1 MMDTYIRLV
10 GVFFMGQEELV
21 YTSMPCCWETKA
33 QDRNPAD
40 EFPIGMVSPL
50 KLHYQVAM
58 PQPANHLF
66 EVTLKVTGWGQ
77 ETLDVKMPVWTP
89 GSYLVREYS
98 RHIQNFESV
107 TDLGE
112 QLAFQKLAKNHWRVQ
127 TQSQSSI
134 VIRYR
139 VYANELTVRTN
150 HLDRTHGYFNG
161 AATFF
166 YIPGYQ
172 TQAIE
177 VTIVPPSPDWRVAT
191 ALPAIAENI
200 YLARDFDTLV
210 DSPFEIGLQTQFD
223 FEVLGKRHQWVIWG
237 KGNLNPERLI
247 ADTQKIIETEAKM
260 FGGLPYDRYVFLLHL
275 TKGYGGLEHKD
286 CCSLIYDRNGFRKQK
301 DYESFLQ
308 LVAHEFFHLW
318 NVKRIRPKALE
329 NFDYD
334 QENYT
339 PSLWFCEGVTSYYDT
354 LLPLR
359 AGIYGAKTYLKYLSQ
374 EITRY
379 LTTLGRFV
387 QPLSESGFDAWIKLY
402 RPDSNTPNSQI
413 SYYLKGAMV
422 TLLLD
427 LEIRKRHHNQ
437 KSFDDVMR
445 MMWERFGKDEVGFT
459 PQDAKSLIESV
470 TGADLTD
477 LFDRYLHGLDEL
489 DFGAY
494 FQDFGLQLESNVEK
508 GLAPT
513 WGARIVT
520 EQNRTIVKSVA
531 FNSPAQLA
539 GLDAG
544 DELIAIDGLRATVDE
559 VNDRLQSAQAGDGI
573 EVTFFHQDELQTAQV
588 RLAEPQPTQFKIVP
602 VELPTE
608 RQETLFTGWL
618 GESLGDLQ

>member
-1 MMDTYIRLV
+1 M
-10 GVFFMGQEELV
+10 
-21 YTSMPCCWETKA
+21 A
-33 QDRNPAD
+33 A
-40 EFPIGMVSPL
+40 L

-58 PQPANHLF
+58 PQPTNHLF
-66 EVTLKVTGWGQ
+66 EVTLEVTGWSQ
-77 ETLDVKMPVWTP
+77 DVLEVKMPVWTP

-98 RHIQNFESV
+98 RHLQNFEAV
-107 TDLGE
+107 TPSGE
-112 QLAFQKLAKNHWRVQ
+112 PFVFQKLAKNHWRIQ
-127 TQSQSSI
+127 TQAQSTV
-134 VIRYR
+134 VIRYQI
-139 VYANELTVRTN
+139 YANELTVRTN

-172 TQAIE
+172 AQPIE
-177 VTIVPPSPDWRVAT
+177 VTIVPPSSDWQVAT
-191 ALPAIAENI
+191 ALPEIGENTF
-200 YLARDFDTLV
+200 LARDFDTLV
-210 DSPFEIGLQTQFD
+210 DSPFEIGLQSRFD
-223 FEVLGKRHQWVIWG
+223 FEVLGKTHQWVIWG
-237 KGNLNPERLI
+237 KGNVNPDRLI
-247 ADTQKIIETEAKM
+247 ADTQRIIEAEAQM
-260 FGGLPYDRYVFLLHL
+260 FGGLPYDRYLFILHL
-275 TKGYGGLEHKD
+275 TNGYGGLEHKD
-286 CCSLIYDRNGFRKQK
+286 SCSLIYDRHGFRKQK

-318 NVKRIRPKALE
+318 NVKRIRPQALE
-329 NFDYD
+329 KFDYD

-339 PSLWFCEGVTSYYDT
+339 PSLWFCEGVTSYYDN
-354 LLPLR
+354 LFPLR
-359 AGIYGAKTYLKYLSQ
+359 AGIYGAKTYLRCLSQ

-402 RPDSNTPNSQI
+402 RPDSNTPNSQM

-445 MMWERFGKDEVGFT
+445 IMWEKFGKDEIGFT
-459 PQDAKSLIESV
+459 PQDAKSVIEAV
-470 TGADLTD
+470 AGTDLTD
-477 LFDRYLHGLDEL
+477 FFDRYLHGLEEL

-494 FQDFGLQLESNVEK
+494 FQEFGLRLESNADK

-513 WGARIVT
+513 WGARIVA

-544 DELIAIDGLRATVDE
+544 DELIAIDGLRATVDG
-559 VNDRLQSAQAGDGI
+559 VNDRLQAAQVGEVL
-573 EVTFFHQDELQTAQV
+573 EVTFFHQDELLLAQV
-588 RLAEPQPTQFKIVP
+588 ILAEPQPTQFKIVP

-608 RQETLFTGWL
+608 RQASLFTGWL
-618 GESLGDLQ
+618 GESLADL